1 MKQNRSTS
9 ACICHWL
16 LSIFNPGDLYLSWS
30 QIISWIPK
38 ATACKAFLLCLKWMN
53 INKFEE
59 CSRHWESLWKVS
71 WAEGALSL
79 LSLLSF
85 QSVHAM
91 RWKEEI
97 LNLCLCRRRHYFSL
111 THKSKGW
118 GHSSMVECLPGMC
131 EACDQSSVLVMSPS
145 SRKDKE
151 RESSRAWY
159 SFIEARLILSLL
171 CSQHLPWT
179 LNSPAS
185 TSLVLGVLNNTNP
198 SSKSERVFKTRNFG
212 LGPPWLDFQV
222 LYTLAPLIQIWE

>member
-151 RESSRAWY
+151 RESSRAWL
-159 SFIEARLILSLL
+159 SFYPPPGPRSLTGPHYVACGWPGTL
-171 CSQHLPWT
+171 CRSCWPQTHRDP
-179 LNSPAS
+179 PAS
-185 TSLVLGVLNNTNP
+185 ASWVLGLKVCHSWPGRIILV
-198 SSKSERVFKTRNFG
+198 E
-212 LGPPWLDFQV
+212 
-222 LYTLAPLIQIWE
+222 